1 MQKQEVILAT
11 FHQIVYHK
19 CVMLKVDNEIMSQ
32 FNLPSE
38 DMLWERIIENKGRL
52 FKTYTGLPFSYNI
65 KIGRDGSYTKELWI
79 DRRQHSKSLA
89 WGSIRRAYEKVV
101 ELTIEKGGTPV
112 IERPKA
118 LGDIRGISYIYG
130 IFYNFGI
137 IEVPEPIKIKMR

>member
-1 MQKQEVILAT
+1 
-11 FHQIVYHK
+11 
-19 CVMLKVDNEIMSQ
+19 MLKVDNEIMSQ
-32 FNLPSE
+32 INLPSE

-52 FKTYTGLPFSYNI
+52 FKTYTGLPFSYDI

-137 IEVPEPIKIKMR
+137 IEVPELIKIKMR

>member
-32 FNLPSE
+32 INLPSE

-52 FKTYTGLPFSYNI
+52 FKTYTGLPFSYDI

-79 DRRQHSKSLA
+79 GRRQHSKSLA

-137 IEVPEPIKIKMR
+137 IEVPELIKIKMR